1 MTNFL
6 PPPGTAYENLETP
19 HLVID
24 VPAMTHDI
32 EALHTIGVLEYFDGA
47 GFTRRIGDARIVV
60 RRAADLF
67 G

>member
-32 EALHTIGVLEYFDGA
+32 AALHTIGVLEYFDGA
-47 GFTRRIGDARIVV
+47 GLTRRIGEARIVV
-60 RRAADLF
+60 RRATDLF